1 MSKTDDEIL
10 NIVNKAI
17 MEVSKRATSMN
28 ILALSEL
35 LAHVNGNKTLTLDEF
50 IRYTSASP
58 KVIKKHIK
66 SGLIIPIVYPDYE
79 STHEIFFDRED
90 GDKLIEKFKRKG
102 FIPKI

>member
-1 MSKTDDEIL
+1 MSNTDDDIIK
-10 NIVNKAI
+10 IVNKAI
-17 MEVSKRATSMN
+17 MEISKRAASMN

-58 KVIKKHIK
+58 KVIRKYIK
-66 SGLIIPIVYPDYE
+66 SGFIVPIVYPDYD

-102 FIPKI
+102 FIPKQ